1 MSLEDMTGA
10 AFAGPDVVVEEGWG
24 QGRATF
30 GGVVAGLLVARMRGE
45 LADPTTP
52 LRTISVVFVAPVA
65 PGPARIEV
73 DVLRTGKSATLLRG
87 SLIQNDVV
95 AATAQAAFASNR
107 TSAVRLDAGARTP
120 HPEAP
125 AVESVM
131 RLPYMPGATP
141 DFFAKVA
148 LHPTQGGFPY
158 SGSAEPDFSGWMRLD
173 ETVAEFEVEHLVALI
188 DAWPPAITPMLTE
201 RVPASTLA
209 WTVDLLET
217 PAPTAGGDHWFYQVR
232 TDGAHDGYGHTRALV
247 WDTDGRLVATSQQTV
262 TVFG

>member
-1 MSLEDMTGA
+1 MTAA
-10 AFAGPDVVVEEGWG
+10 AFAGPDVIVEEGWG

-30 GGVVAGLLVARMRGE
+30 GGAVAALLVARMRGE

-52 LRTISVVFVAPVA
+52 LRTHSVVFVAPVV
-65 PGPARIEV
+65 PGPARVEV
-73 DVLRTGKSATLLRG
+73 EVLRTGKSATLLRG
-87 SLIQNDVV
+87 SLIQDGVV
-95 AATAQAAFASNR
+95 AATAQAAFAANR
-107 TSAVRLDAGARTP
+107 TSAVRLDAGARNP

-125 AVESVM
+125 AVETVT
-131 RLPYMPGATP
+131 RLPYIPGTTP

-173 ETVAEFEVEHLVALI
+173 ETVARFEVEHLVALI
-188 DAWPPAITPMLTE
+188 DAWPPAIAPMLKE
-201 RVPASTLA
+201 VVPVSSLA

-217 PAPTAGGDHWFYQVR
+217 PAPAAGSDHWFYQVR

-247 WDTDGRLVATSQQTV
+247 WAADGTLVATSQQTV